1 MARYKPPRRN
11 YKSVWSYLMDWL
23 LGSLLFGIFITIV
36 KILDLDWI
44 IYDYEVYAYLFVVAL
59 FSFAAQIWRRLFFA
73 TVNGKVIIEKSNV
86 LFKENQDI
94 EISLRALDYQ
104 VEVGAVSQNAKEE
117 YLFQCKIPLGRK
129 FTLGV
134 DVGDKR
140 VLTEDVSEIE
150 GVRWLFGNP
159 KFGLPIS
166 SGEPKQVDVVIPDI
180 PQRTISTYKP
190 VRKTFN
196 YHYIPGAIFG
206 IATISL
212 VFFGTSMGIW
222 SRFFEGTIYGQ
233 VIREDGDTNR
243 LENIEVSLNFEDDLF
258 RRIPKKWRPV
268 LTDANG
274 EYRLYNCISVNDE
287 TVRLTVKYETEI
299 PGYYREI
306 HSSVEGIAG
315 VKRFLGLPISSG
327 IPKRV
332 DFVIPDIPPPIIG
345 N

>member
-11 YKSVWSYLMDWL
+11 YKSFWSYLMDWVG
-23 LGSLLFGIFITIV
+23 GSLLFGIFITIV

-44 IYDYEVYAYLFVVAL
+44 IYDYEVYAYLFVVAF
-59 FSFAAQIWRRLFFA
+59 FSFAAQMWRRLFFG
-73 TVNGKVIIEKSNV
+73 TVNGKIVISKKKV
-86 LFKENQDI
+86 LSKEVQDL
-94 EISLRALDYQ
+94 EISLRALDYK
-104 VEVGAVSQNAKEE
+104 VEVGSVSENAKGD

-134 DVGDKR
+134 DVGNNR
-140 VLTEDVSEIE
+140 VLTEDVGEIE
-150 GVRWLFGNP
+150 GVRWLFGMP
-159 KFGLPIS
+159 QFGLPIT
-166 SGEPKQVDVVIPDI
+166 SGEPKQVDVVVPDI
-180 PQRTISTYKP
+180 PQRTIEMHKP
-190 VRKTFN
+190 ARKTFN

-206 IATISL
+206 IATIIL
-212 VFFGTSMGIW
+212 IFFGTSMEIW

-243 LENIEVSLNFEDDLF
+243 LENIEISLNFEGDLI
-258 RRIPKKWRPV
+258 RRIPKRWRPV
-268 LTDANG
+268 LTDAKG
-274 EYRLYNCISVNDE
+274 EYRFDNCISVNDK
-287 TVRLTVKYETEI
+287 TVLLTVKYETET

-306 HSSVEGIAG
+306 HNSVEGIEG

-327 IPKRV
+327 IPKQV